1 MRANLTTP
9 LNYDAITQSDDYLC
23 RSATSRFSFCFAAA
37 SDEGLFE
44 ADVLQAR
51 RDKEA
56 SSLAQWRAHI
66 AQATA
71 AAPPGGRFKDLHS
84 WLHQTHL
91 CYAVSRQGEF
101 DKVAISDPRLLA
113 SY

>member
-1 MRANLTTP
+1 MHSVCLPASLALACSCPRGHPLAEPTPPPSPCRFTLT
-9 LNYDAITQSDDYLC
+9 
-23 RSATSRFSFCFAAA
+23 FASS

-56 SSLAQWRAHI
+56 ASLAQWRSHEFRSKTF
-66 AQATA
+66 AQ
-71 AAPPGGRFKDLHS
+71 LHN
-84 WLHQTHL
+84 WLFLTHQ
-91 CYAVSRQGEF
+91 CYSVSRQEEF
-101 DKVAISDPRLLA
+101 EKVTIKDPRLLA